1 MEYFGIK
8 QVEGKA
14 VMSEPVARKKR
25 PNKNLLNV
33 TVWMLGALNIVAYTL
48 LAVKLF

>member
-1 MEYFGIK
+1 MDYFGIK

-14 VMSEPVARKKR
+14 VMSEPVKRKKR
-25 PNKNLLNV
+25 HGKNMLNL
-33 TVWMLGALNIVAYTL
+33 TAWTLGVLNIVAYTL